1 MEYSRTPS
9 DYGLPLNTD
18 TSSLRTVYFVPG
30 QKKPFHFLYI
40 QPAWYWHPVNTK
52 TFFGPLSLRINGL
65 WLYSQF
71 VLLLG
76 WHFTWTIF
84 TQSSCKNE

>member
-18 TSSLRTVYFVPG
+18 TSSLRTVNFVPG

-40 QPAWYWHPVNTK
+40 QPTWYWLPVNTK
-52 TFFGPLSLRINGL
+52 TFCGPLSLSINGL

-76 WHFTWTIF
+76 WLFTWTIF